1 MRFLFIF
8 ISLSFHLPAQDSGD
22 NEFIELYLKIQSLEK
37 EIAILRNEIEVMQTQ
52 LDFYQTSNAEKI
64 SKIDAKLTS
73 MMSIED
79 LQRSQPLIEQSEQV
93 LNTYDQAIL
102 LIRKG
107 RLNEA
112 LSALNTF
119 VQVNNDS
126 ENTPLA
132 YFWMGEINL
141 TNGNLAVATQNY
153 NTLVGLYPTHW
164 KVPLA
169 KFKLGT
175 IYLEQGNNVRAIAQL
190 ENVIKEFP
198 ESSAAKASAE
208 TLSSLE

>member
-1 MRFLFIF
+1 M
-8 ISLSFHLPAQDSGD
+8 PQDDGD
-22 NEFIELYLKIQSLEK
+22 KEFIELYLKIQSLEK
-37 EIAILRNEIEVMQTQ
+37 EIASLRNEIEVIQTQ
-52 LDFYQTSNAEKI
+52 LDFYQSKNLEKI
-64 SKIDAKLTS
+64 DEIDSKLTS
-73 MMSIED
+73 LMSIED
-79 LQRSQPLIEQSEQV
+79 LQQSQAIVERNDQV
-93 LNTYDQAIL
+93 LNSYDQAVL

-107 RLNEA
+107 QLNEA

-119 VQVNNDS
+119 VQTNNDS
-126 ENTPLA
+126 DDNPLA

-153 NTLVGLYPTHW
+153 NTLVGLYPSHW

-175 IYLEQGNNVRAIAQL
+175 IYLEQGNNERASVIL
-190 ENVIKEFP
+190 ESVVKDYP
-198 ESSAAKASAE
+198 DSSAAKASAE

>member
-1 MRFLFIF
+1 MRFLLIL
-8 ISLSFHLPAQDSGD
+8 ISLSFQASAQDSGD
-22 NEFIELYLKIQSLEK
+22 KEFIELYLKIQSLEK

-52 LDFYQTSNAEKI
+52 LDFYQTNNAEKI
-64 SKIDAKLTS
+64 SNIDAKLTS
-73 MMSIED
+73 IMSIED
-79 LQRSQPLIEQSEQV
+79 LQRSQPLIEQPEQV

-141 TNGNLAVATQNY
+141 TNNNLAVATQNY

-175 IYLEQGNNVRAIAQL
+175 IYLEQGNDVRAIAQL

>member
-1 MRFLFIF
+1 VRFLLIL
-8 ISLSFHLPAQDSGD
+8 ISLSFQASAQDSGD
-22 NEFIELYLKIQSLEK
+22 KEFIELYLKIQSLEK

-52 LDFYQTSNAEKI
+52 LDFYQTNNAEKI
-64 SKIDAKLTS
+64 SNIDAKLTS
-73 MMSIED
+73 IMSIED
-79 LQRSQPLIEQSEQV
+79 LQRSQPLIEQPEQV

>member
-8 ISLSFHLPAQDSGD
+8 ISLSFHLPAQDSRD
-22 NEFIELYLKIQSLEK
+22 KECIELYLKIQSLEK

-64 SKIDAKLTS
+64 SNIDTKLTS
-73 MMSIED
+73 IMSIED

>member
-64 SKIDAKLTS
+64 SNIDAKLTS
-73 MMSIED
+73 IMSIED

-208 TLSSLE
+208 TLSSLQ

>member
-1 MRFLFIF
+1 VRLLLIF
-8 ISLSFHLPAQDSGD
+8 ISLNSFLSAQEDGD
-22 NEFIELYLKIQSLEK
+22 KEFIELYLKIQSLEK
-37 EIAILRNEIEVMQTQ
+37 EIATLRNEIEVIQTQ
-52 LDFYQTSNAEKI
+52 LDFYQAKNAEEI
-64 SKIDAKLTS
+64 SGIDAKLTS
-73 MMSIED
+73 IMSIED
-79 LQRSQPLIEQSEQV
+79 LQTSEPMTEQSDQT
-93 LNTYDQAIL
+93 LNTYDQAVL

-112 LSALNTF
+112 LSALNAF
-119 VQVNNDS
+119 VQVNDDS
-126 ENTPLA
+126 DDTPLA

-141 TNGNLAVATQNY
+141 TNNNLAVATQNY

>member
-1 MRFLFIF
+1 VRFLFIL
-8 ISLSFHLPAQDSGD
+8 ISLSFQVSAQDSED
-22 NEFIELYLKIQSLEK
+22 KEFIELYLKIQSLEK

-52 LDFYQTSNAEKI
+52 LDFYQTNNAEKI
-64 SKIDAKLTS
+64 SNIDAKLTS
-73 MMSIED
+73 IMSIED
-79 LQRSQPLIEQSEQV
+79 LQRSQPLIEQPEQV

-119 VQVNNDS
+119 VQVNDDS

-175 IYLEQGNNVRAIAQL
+175 IYLEQGNDVRAIAQL

>member
-1 MRFLFIF
+1 MRFLLIL
-8 ISLSFHLPAQDSGD
+8 ISLSFQVSAQDSED
-22 NEFIELYLKIQSLEK
+22 KEFIELYLKIQSLEK

-52 LDFYQTSNAEKI
+52 LDFYQTNNAEKI
-64 SKIDAKLTS
+64 SNIDAKLTS
-73 MMSIED
+73 IMSIED
-79 LQRSQPLIEQSEQV
+79 LQRSQPLIEQPEQV

-119 VQVNNDS
+119 VQVNDDS

-175 IYLEQGNNVRAIAQL
+175 IYLEQGNDVRAIAQL